1 MALAFPLGLGKE
13 DSVLFSEFLK
23 INVLKT
29 SISNSQRQIIL
40 EVLLAYYRLH
50 FPGFNTIKSLD
61 VLKEII
67 AG

>member
-1 MALAFPLGLGKE
+1 
-13 DSVLFSEFLK
+13 
-23 INVLKT
+23 VLKT
-29 SISNSQRQIIL
+29 NISNHQRQTIL

-50 FPGFNTIKSLD
+50 FSGFNTIKSLD